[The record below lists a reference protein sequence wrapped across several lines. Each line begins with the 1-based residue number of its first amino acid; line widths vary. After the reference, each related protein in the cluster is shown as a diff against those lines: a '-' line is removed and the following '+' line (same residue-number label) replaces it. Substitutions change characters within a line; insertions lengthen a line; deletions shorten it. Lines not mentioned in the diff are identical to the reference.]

1 MALGVPSKIIVA
13 NKPGNS
19 AKEKSAKRAE
29 WYQHIG
35 AGLGLAL
42 ALLIGWALWAA
53 TISSW
58 KEGFWAVL
66 MSLVIALVVSFLA
79 IGVVAA
85 TLGEWAEAALT
96 RLLSL
101 ASGELHQDI
110 AEESGRAWPK
120 DLAAWLFYVPVGGLL
135 VVFAATPT
143 MTLLGLSSLALA
155 GFAFTSMILSA
166 WVSARR
172 RDTKRPRGDSSRI
185 REGAGIANWVVVT
198 SVTSLMIGGAIFE
211 ELPGVR
217 DHGEPARR
225 SEGRSVSFCIGKVDG
240 CEAPPKVIYFTV
252 SRARDVELVS
262 SRGDFGGKPPV
273 LLERR
278 PGAREETPPITQWR
292 YVDTD
297 WRLTVPAQP
306 GIRYELIVEEARY
319 HRVTW
324 EASP

>member
-1 MALGVPSKIIVA
+1 MGVPFKVIVA
-13 NKPGNS
+13 NKPG
-19 AKEKSAKRAE
+19 KEKSDKRAE

-53 TISSW
+53 VIESW
-58 KEGFWAVL
+58 KEGLGAVF

-79 IGVVAA
+79 LGVVAA
-85 TLGEWAEAALT
+85 TLGVWAEAALT

-110 AEESGRAWPK
+110 AEEGRRAWPK

-135 VVFAATPT
+135 VVFASTPT

-166 WVSARR
+166 WVSARG
-172 RDTKRPRGDSSRI
+172 RDTRRPRGDSSRI
-185 REGAGIANWVVVT
+185 REGAGIASWVVMT
-198 SVTSLMIGGAIFE
+198 SVTSLMVGGAIFE

-217 DHGEPARR
+217 DHGEPAQLY
-225 SEGRSVSFCIGKVDG
+225 EGRSIDFCIGQVAG
-240 CEAPPKVIYFTV
+240 CEVPPKVVYFTV
-252 SRARDVELVS
+252 PRARSVELVS
-262 SRGDFGGKPPV
+262 SRGDFSGKPPI

-278 PGAREETPPITQWR
+278 PGAREERPPITQWR
-292 YVDTD
+292 RADSD
-297 WRLTVPAQP
+297 WRLTLQAEP
-306 GIRYELIVEEARY
+306 GVRYELVVEEARY